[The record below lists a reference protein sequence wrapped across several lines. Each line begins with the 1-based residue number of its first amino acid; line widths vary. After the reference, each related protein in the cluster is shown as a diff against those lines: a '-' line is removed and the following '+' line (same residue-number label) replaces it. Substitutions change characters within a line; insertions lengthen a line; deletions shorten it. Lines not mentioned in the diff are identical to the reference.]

1 MNQLP
6 KVCVIGGMNLDL
18 LASPD
23 RPLILRDSNIGHVC
37 LRPGGVGRNIAA
49 MLSRFG
55 CSVSLLTVLG
65 TGEMA
70 DFLYSSCRNE
80 KIDLSISIV
89 TDEQPCVYMAV
100 HDSTGDMHVAVN
112 DMAAMS
118 HLTPDVIIEKA
129 DFINTCDL
137 CVIDAN
143 LSEAVLISVAEN
155 VHIPIVADPVS
166 TQKVK
171 RLIPILGKLFLI
183 KPNLLEAQTI
193 IHEAE
198 PSHCAKKLREYGV
211 KNVFISL
218 GKDGV
223 YYDGG
228 SESGMLPVEN
238 TVTSPQT
245 GAGDAMLAGLIIAAY
260 QQKNARECAEYGQKA
275 AYTHLTKNV

>member
-6 KVCVIGGMNLDL
+6 KVCVIGGMNLDI

-55 CSVSLLTVLG
+55 CGVSLLTVLG

-80 KIDLSISIV
+80 KIDLSMSIV
-89 TDEQPCVYMAV
+89 TDEQPCVYMAL

-129 DFINTCDL
+129 DIINTYDF

-143 LSEAVLISVAEN
+143 LSENVLISIAEN
-155 VHIPIVADPVS
+155 VKIPIVADPVS
-166 TQKVK
+166 TQKAK
-171 RLIPILGKLFLI
+171 RFVPVLGKLFMI
-183 KPNLLEAQTI
+183 KPNLLEAQTLTR
-193 IHEAE
+193 ETE
-198 PSHCAKKLREYGV
+198 PSLCTKRLRESGV

-228 SESGMLPVEN
+228 SERGVLPVEN

-260 QQKNARECAEYGQKA
+260 QQKNVRECAEYGQKA
-275 AYTHLTKNV
+275 AYTHLTKYV

>member
-49 MLSRFG
+49 MLSQFG
-55 CSVSLLTVLG
+55 CSVSLMTVLG

-70 DFLYSSCRNE
+70 DFLYSSCMDE
-80 KIDLSISIV
+80 KIDLSLSIV

-100 HDSTGDMHVAVN
+100 HDNTGDMHVAIN

-118 HLTPDVIIEKA
+118 HLTPDVIVEKA
-129 DFINTCDL
+129 DLINTCDL

-143 LSEAVLISVAEN
+143 LSENVLISISEN
-155 VHIPIVADPVS
+155 VQIPIVADPVS
-166 TQKVK
+166 TQKAK
-171 RLIPILGKLFLI
+171 RFTPILEKLFLM

-193 IHEAE
+193 TNEKE
-198 PSHCAKKLREYGV
+198 PSLCAKRLREYGV

-228 SESGMLPVEN
+228 SERGTLPVEN
-238 TVTSPQT
+238 TVATPQT

-260 QQKNARECAEYGQKA
+260 RQKNVRECAEYGQKA
-275 AYTHLTKNV
+275 AYTHLTKYV